1 MVSMPARDSTPETAS
16 ATATRARGLFLT
28 LDGPDGGGK
37 TTQVA
42 RLGAWLRARGLNVV
56 TCRDPGGTDV
66 GERLRAILLDRAT
79 VNLAT
84 RAEMLLYMA
93 IRAQLVEEVIRPA
106 LAAGKVV
113 ISDRFL
119 LANIVYQGDAGGLS
133 VTDVGQVGL
142 VATGG
147 LLPDLTFVLDID
159 PRAARARV
167 GGARDRIEDRPDDY
181 QRRVRDGFL
190 RAARASGAG
199 ECRDYPA
206 AIVVIDAAA
215 DPDTV
220 FTRIC
225 NEVERALALD
235 PRS

>member
-1 MVSMPARDSTPETAS
+1 MVFMPAMDPAASTTSAS
-16 ATATRARGLFLT
+16 ASPARGFFLT

-42 RLGAWLRARGLNVV
+42 RLAGWVRARGLDVV
-56 TCRDPGGTDV
+56 TCRDPGGTAV
-66 GERLRAILLDRAT
+66 GERLREVLLDRAT
-79 VNLAT
+79 VSLAI

-113 ISDRFL
+113 VSDRFL

-133 VTDVGQVGL
+133 VAEVGRVGL

-147 LLPDLTFVLDID
+147 LLPDLTLVLDIE
-159 PRAARARV
+159 RSAARARV
-167 GGARDRIEDRPDDY
+167 GAARDRMEDRPDDY

-190 RAARASGAG
+190 RAARAAGAG
-199 ECRDYPA
+199 GCLEYPA

-220 FTRIC
+220 FRRIC
-225 NEVERALALD
+225 NEVERGLALG

>member
-1 MVSMPARDSTPETAS
+1 MDPMPAPDPAASTAS
-16 ATATRARGLFLT
+16 ASASPARGFFLT

-42 RLGAWLRARGLNVV
+42 RLADWLRARGFDVV
-56 TCRDPGGTDV
+56 TCRDPGGTPV
-66 GERLRAILLDRAT
+66 GERLREVLLDRAT
-79 VNLAT
+79 VSLAI

-113 ISDRFL
+113 VSDRFL
-119 LANIVYQGDAGGLS
+119 LANIVYQGDAGGLP
-133 VTDVGQVGL
+133 VAEIGRIGL

-147 LLPDLTFVLDID
+147 LLPDLTLVLDIE
-159 PRAARARV
+159 RSAARDRV
-167 GGARDRIEDRPDDY
+167 GAARDRIEDRPDDY

-190 RAARASGAG
+190 RAARAAGAG
-199 ECRDYPA
+199 GCPEYPA

-225 NEVERALALD
+225 NEVERALALG